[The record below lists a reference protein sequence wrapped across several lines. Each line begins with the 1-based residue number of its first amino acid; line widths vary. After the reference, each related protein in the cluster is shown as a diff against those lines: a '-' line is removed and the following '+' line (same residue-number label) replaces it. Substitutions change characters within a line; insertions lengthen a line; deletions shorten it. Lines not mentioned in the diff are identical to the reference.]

1 MQIEDSF
8 NPFIL
13 KNKNIIITGGSSGI
27 GLSVAKV
34 ASEFGASL
42 IIVGRDET
50 KLKKA
55 VTSFKN
61 AINQDHRYF
70 KCDLSSFNESNEL
83 FNQLRSKYSHI
94 NGIVWSAGSE
104 LIKSTRI
111 ISDED
116 VMRTFGAS
124 NFGFLGAAKS
134 FSSKRFWKS
143 KDEGSIVI
151 ISSIASR
158 KSMPGMAVYGASKS
172 SYSGMLS
179 PLAKE
184 LACYN
189 TRINSLLLGA
199 VKTNMHKRISKQT
212 STESL
217 TDYENR
223 HLFGFG
229 ETSDVSP
236 MVIFL
241 LSNLSKW
248 ITGTEI
254 VVDGGYSANF

>member
-1 MQIEDSF
+1 MQIEDFFHPS
-8 NPFIL
+8 IL
-13 KNKNIIITGGSSGI
+13 KNKNIIVTGGGSGI
-27 GLSVAKV
+27 GFSIANA
-34 ASEFGASL
+34 ASKFGANL
-42 IIVGRDET
+42 IIVGRNEK

-55 VTSFKN
+55 VKSFKKS
-61 AINQDHRYF
+61 IDQHHKYF
-70 KCDLSSFNESNEL
+70 TCDLSSFNKSNKL
-83 FNQLRSKYSHI
+83 FNQLRTDYSHI

-116 VMRTFGAS
+116 VMKTFGAS

-134 FSSKRFWKS
+134 FTSNRFWKNNQ
-143 KDEGSIVI
+143 GSIVI
-151 ISSIASR
+151 ISSIASK
-158 KSMPGMAVYGASKS
+158 KSMPGMAIYGASKS

-184 LACYN
+184 LSGFN

-199 VKTNMHKRISKQT
+199 VKTNMHRRILKQT
-212 STESL
+212 SSKAL
-217 TDYENR
+217 VDYENR

-229 ETSDVSP
+229 ETSDVYP
-236 MVIFL
+236 TVIFL
-241 LSNLSKW
+241 LSDLSRW
-248 ITGTEI
+248 ITGSEL